1 MEPSSMVDRQDVR
14 ARVHGMWAA
23 VAPGWAEHADHVD
36 ARTARLAERL
46 LDLAAPASGDRVLE
60 LACGP
65 GGLGIA
71 AARRTDA
78 IEVVLSDVAAP
89 MVAIAALRAQ
99 ELANVRA
106 CVLDLEEIDEPD
118 RSFDVLLCREGLMF
132 AADPERAGRELH
144 RVARP
149 GARVAVS
156 VWGPQERNPW
166 LGIVLDALSAQLGEP
181 VPPPGVPGPFS
192 LDDAGL
198 LGPLLSA
205 AGFEDVAVEEQPVPL
220 SAASFDEWWSRTS
233 TIAGPLAKRLA
244 AMPAEAGATL
254 EATLRDAVAPY
265 ASANG
270 VELPGVALVASARR
284 RDQQVAVSFAPE
296 RVARTQTEREETV
309 MGDGTTDDLKGRT
322 KEAVGDL
329 TDDESLKNEG
339 RVDRGQ
345 GKVKDAADKAGDKLK
360 DVVNRD

>member
-23 VAPGWAEHADHVD
+23 VAPGWAEHADYVD
-36 ARTARLAERL
+36 ARTARLADRL
-46 LDLAAPASGDRVLE
+46 LDLAAPAPGDRLLE

-65 GGLGIA
+65 GGLGMA
-71 AARRTDA
+71 AARRADG

-89 MVAIAALRAQ
+89 MVAIAARRAQ

-106 CVLDLEEIDEPD
+106 RVLDLEGIDEPD

-156 VWGPQERNPW
+156 VWGPQECNPW
-166 LGIVLDALSAQLGEP
+166 LGIVLDAMSAQLGEP

-192 LDDAGL
+192 LADAGRLAAL
-198 LGPLLSA
+198 LGA

-220 SAASFDEWWSRTS
+220 RAASFDEWWSRTS
-233 TIAGPLAKRLA
+233 TIAGPLARRLA
-244 AMPAEAGATL
+244 AMPPAAAAAL
-254 EATLRDAVAPY
+254 EATLREAVAPY
-265 ASANG
+265 ACADG
-270 VELPGVALVASARR
+270 IELPGLALVASARR
-284 RDQQVAVSFAPE
+284 RDGQVTVS
-296 RVARTQTEREETV
+296 
-309 MGDGTTDDLKGRT
+309 
-322 KEAVGDL
+322 L
-329 TDDESLKNEG
+329 TP
-339 RVDRGQ
+339 
-345 GKVKDAADKAGDKLK
+345 
-360 DVVNRD
+360 

>member
-1 MEPSSMVDRQDVR
+1 M
-14 ARVHGMWAA
+14 
-23 VAPGWAEHADHVD
+23 D

-46 LDLAAPASGDRVLE
+46 LDLAAPAPGDRVLE

-71 AARRTDA
+71 AARRTDGV
-78 IEVVLSDVAAP
+78 EVVLSDVAAP

-106 CVLDLEEIDEPD
+106 RVLDLEGIDEPD

-166 LGIVLDALSAQLGEP
+166 LGIVLDAMSAQLGEP

-192 LDDAGL
+192 LADAGRLAAL
-198 LGPLLSA
+198 LGA
-205 AGFEDVAVEEQPVPL
+205 AGFDDVAVEEQPVPL
-220 SAASFDEWWSRTS
+220 RAASFDEWWSRTS
-233 TIAGPLAKRLA
+233 TIAGPLARRLA
-244 AMPAEAGATL
+244 AMPPAAAAAL
-254 EATLRDAVAPY
+254 EATLREAVAPY
-265 ASANG
+265 ASADG
-270 VELPGVALVASARR
+270 IELPGLALVASARR
-284 RDQQVAVSFAPE
+284 RDAEVAVSFPP
-296 RVARTQTEREETV
+296 
-309 MGDGTTDDLKGRT
+309 
-322 KEAVGDL
+322 
-329 TDDESLKNEG
+329 
-339 RVDRGQ
+339 
-345 GKVKDAADKAGDKLK
+345 
-360 DVVNRD
+360 